1 VRFDAPR
8 VEHLGCLHPE
18 QFIRY
23 VPLFDWRTERP
34 PEHAGARVLP
44 KFNREGEFFMKRFAF
59 NWRRFWAIVVKE
71 FIQMRRDRL
80 TFGMMIGIPLIQLV
94 LFGYAI
100 NSDPKHLPTAIYSAD
115 NSVFSRTIVWGL
127 RNSGYFDISREA
139 RNEADIQQMLA
150 LGQVQFAVE
159 IPVDFSRK
167 LLRGEK
173 PDLLIE
179 ADATDPMAIGYAMSA
194 VNLLTASVLDRD
206 LTGPLAKLRGSA
218 PPFNLVAH
226 QHYNPE
232 NITQYNIVP
241 GLMGVILTMTMV
253 VITGLAITR
262 ERESGTME
270 NLLSTPVHPGE
281 VIIGKIVPYI
291 AVGYIQV
298 FLILIAAKFLFD
310 VPIVGSVP
318 LLVALALVFIVA
330 HLAVGITF
338 STIAHNQRQAMQM
351 GMFFFLPNI
360 LLSGYMFPFR
370 GMPGWAQ
377 DIGEVLPLTH
387 FLRIVRGILLKGNG
401 FTEILPELWPIVL
414 FLVVVLTIAIKRF
427 RQTLD

>member
-1 VRFDAPR
+1 MKNM
-8 VEHLGCLHPE
+8 
-18 QFIRY
+18 
-23 VPLFDWRTERP
+23 
-34 PEHAGARVLP
+34 
-44 KFNREGEFFMKRFAF
+44 KFNWQRFC
-59 NWRRFWAIVVKE
+59 AIVAKE

-80 TFGMMIGIPLIQLV
+80 TFAMMLGIPMLQLV

-100 NSDPKHLPTAIYSAD
+100 NSDPKHLPTAVYSAD
-115 NSVFSRTIVWGL
+115 NSTFSRTIVWAM
-127 RNSGYFDISREA
+127 RNSSYFDITREPQS
-139 RNEADIQQMLA
+139 EAEIQKLLA
-150 LGQVQFAVE
+150 EGTVQFVVE

-167 LLRGEK
+167 LLRGEQ
-173 PDLLIE
+173 PDLLLE
-179 ADATDPMAIGYAMSA
+179 ADATDPMAIGYAVGAMNS
-194 VNLLTASVLDRD
+194 LTPIVLNRD
-206 LTGPLAKLRGSA
+206 LTGPLAKLRASST
-218 PPFNLVAH
+218 PFNLVLH

-253 VITGLAITR
+253 IITALAITR

-270 NLLSTPVHPGE
+270 NLLSTPLRPVE

-291 AVGYIQV
+291 MVGYIQI
-298 FLILIAAKFLFD
+298 FLILVAAKFLFN
-310 VPIVGSVP
+310 VPMVGSVP
-318 LLVALALVFIVA
+318 LLLAVAFLFIVA

-338 STIAHNQRQAMQM
+338 STIARNQRQAMQM

-377 DIGEVLPLTH
+377 DIGECLPLTH

-401 FTEILPELWPIVL
+401 LVEIAPDLWPIAL
-414 FLVVVLTIAIKRF
+414 FLVVMLTIGIKRY